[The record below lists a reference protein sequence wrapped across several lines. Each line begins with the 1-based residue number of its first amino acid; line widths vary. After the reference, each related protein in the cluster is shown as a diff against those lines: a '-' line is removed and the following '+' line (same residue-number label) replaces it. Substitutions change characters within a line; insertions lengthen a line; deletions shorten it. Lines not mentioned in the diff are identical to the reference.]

1 MKKTKLK
8 VNDHVIVIAGKSKG
22 KTGKITQILPDL
34 DKVVVEGVNIMYK
47 HIKSRRKGE
56 KGQRVEFNGPLHLS
70 NVMLLCPKTNK
81 ATRVGMK
88 VNGDKSK
95 SRLSKKANE
104 VID

>member
-8 VNDHVIVIAGKSKG
+8 VNDQVIVIAGKSKG
-22 KTGKITQILPDL
+22 KTGKITQILPEL
-34 DKVVVEGVNIMYK
+34 DKVVVEGVNTMYK

-56 KGQRVEFNGPLHLS
+56 KGQRVEFNGPLQLS
-70 NVMLLCPKTNK
+70 NVMLLCPKTNQ
-81 ATRVGMK
+81 ATRVSMK

-95 SRLSKKANE
+95 SRFSKKAKE